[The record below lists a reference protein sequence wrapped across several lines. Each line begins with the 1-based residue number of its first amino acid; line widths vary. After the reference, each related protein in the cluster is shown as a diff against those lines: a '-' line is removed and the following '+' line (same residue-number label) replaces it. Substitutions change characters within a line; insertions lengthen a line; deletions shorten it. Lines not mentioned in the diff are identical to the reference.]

1 MNNISDIKHAFYINL
16 DTRPDRKQHVERQM
30 SIIGI
35 NAERFKAIKLPNGAL
50 GCSMSHLNIL
60 ETARSKNWE
69 HVLIIEDDIKFLN
82 PELFIRQ
89 FNKFLETHK
98 EFDVALLAGNNMPPF
113 LNVDD
118 TCVKVS
124 RCQTTTGYLVQNHYF
139 DTLIHNYRKG
149 IEKLIKQPKEHI
161 LYALDKY
168 WFHIQEKHNWYLII
182 PLTVI
187 QREDY
192 SDIEKRPTDYSKI
205 MIDLDKVE
213 FIKAQ
218 KAAHLKAQSS
228 PTMNLWNS
236 LKLF

>member
-35 NAERFKAIKLPNGAL
+35 NAERFKAIKLTNGAL

-113 LNVDD
+113 LNVDE
-118 TCVKVS
+118 TCVKVT

-139 DTLIHNYRKG
+139 DTLIYNYRKG

-182 PLTVI
+182 PLTVT
-187 QREDY
+187 QRADY
-192 SDIEKRPTDYSKI
+192 SDIEKRPTDYSKA
-205 MIDLDKVE
+205 MTDLDKVE

-218 KAAHLKAQSS
+218 RAAYLKAQST

>member
-30 SIIGI
+30 TIIGI
-35 NAERFKAIKLPNGAL
+35 NAERFKAIKLTNGAL
-50 GCSMSHLNIL
+50 GCSMSHLKIL
-60 ETARSKNWE
+60 ETAKSNDWD
-69 HVLIIEDDIKFLN
+69 HVLIVEDDIKFLN
-82 PELFIRQ
+82 PEVFIKQ
-89 FNKFLETHK
+89 FNKFLEIHK

-113 LNVDD
+113 SNIDD

-124 RCQTTTGYLVQNHYF
+124 RCQTTTGYLVKNHYF

-168 WFHIQEKHNWYLII
+168 WFHIQEKHNWYLIT

-187 QREDY
+187 QRADY
-192 SDIEKRPTDYSKI
+192 SDIEKRPTDYCKL

-218 KAAHLKAQSS
+218 KAAHLKAQST